1 MQLAVMDAANRDR
14 ELVAHAMSKCTRLC
28 KLEVMRI
35 RVPGRIQDTAV
46 ASRICGAPYRAGE

>member
-14 ELVAHAMSKCTRLC
+14 ELVAHATTKCARLC

-35 RVPGRIQDTAV
+35 RGYSAAYETRL
-46 ASRICGAPYRAGE
+46 